1 MLSSFVSIACL
12 ALLASAQSNPTLDL
26 QGIQAQ
32 FQAAHIVP
40 DLLQS
45 FNPTAVLAFSYN
57 GQVVAA
63 GTPET
68 VDAVKTQPSLTV
80 TVPAGTTLGKT
91 FTLAM
96 VDPGAAGS
104 DSSAGQTRHWLV
116 NGVTVGDNGALN
128 FPAETTITSYG
139 GPLPPDGSGAHRYV
153 FLLYDQP
160 TTFTPPA
167 DLASPG
173 QPITLFNVNDYAKS
187 SGLGAVVAGS
197 YYSVEIGTA
206 TGSVVPTTAVNTST
220 LPAAQSG
227 GAGSG
232 TGTGTGT
239 STSTSTT
246 KPKPTNAAV
255 HQAVNVGLAG
265 FAVLVGVLIA

>member
-1 MLSSFVSIACL
+1 MLSSFVSLACL

-45 FNPTAVLAFSYN
+45 FNPTAVLAFSYG
-57 GQVVAA
+57 GQVVTP

-80 TVPAGTTLGKT
+80 TVPPGTTLGKT

-128 FPAETTITSYG
+128 FPTETTITAYG

-160 TTFTPPA
+160 ATFAPTG
-167 DLASPG
+167 DLATPG
-173 QPITLFNVNDYAKS
+173 QPIAVFNVNDYAKS
-187 SGLGAVVAGS
+187 SGLGDVVAGS

-206 TGSVVPTTAVNTST
+206 TGSVVPTSAVNSAT
-220 LPAAQSG
+220 LPGAQTTGGSPSG
-227 GAGSG
+227 TKSG
-232 TGTGTGT
+232 TGTGTT
-239 STSTSTT
+239 ST
-246 KPKPTNAAV
+246 PKPTSGAA
-255 HQAVNVGLAG
+255 HQVANVGVAG
-265 FAVLVGVLIA
+265 FAALVGMLMV

>member
-1 MLSSFVSIACL
+1 MLSSILSLTCL
-12 ALLASAQSNPTLDL
+12 ALLASAQSNPTLEL
-26 QGIQAQ
+26 QAIQAQ
-32 FQAAHIVP
+32 FQGAHIVP

-45 FNPTAVLAFSYN
+45 FNPTALLTFSYN

-68 VDAVKTQPSLTV
+68 VDAVKPQPSLTL
-80 TVPAGTTLGKT
+80 TVPPGATVGKT

-116 NGVTVGDNGALN
+116 NGVTVGDGGVLN
-128 FPAETTITSYG
+128 FPTETTITGYG

-160 TTFTPPA
+160 ASFAPTG
-167 DLASPG
+167 DLATA
-173 QPITLFNVNDYAKS
+173 QPIAVFNVNDYAKS
-187 SGLGAVVAGS
+187 SGLGAIVAAS
-197 YYSVEIGTA
+197 YYTVEIGTA
-206 TGSVVPTTAVNTST
+206 TGAVVPTTAVNTGT

-227 GAGSG
+227 TA
-232 TGTGTGT
+232 TGTGTGAS
-239 STSTSTT
+239 STV
-246 KPKPTNAAV
+246 KPSAKPSGAASHKV
-255 HQAVNVGLAG
+255 ANIGLAG
-265 FAVLVGVLIA
+265 VAAFVGVFMA

>member
-1 MLSSFVSIACL
+1 MLSSFVSIACF
-12 ALLASAQSNPTLDL
+12 ALLASAQSNPTLEL

-32 FQAAHIVP
+32 FQNARIVP

-45 FNPTAVLAFSYN
+45 FNPTALLTVSYN

-68 VDAVKTQPSLTV
+68 VDAVKPQPSLTL
-80 TVPAGTTLGKT
+80 TVPPGTTVGKT

-128 FPAETTITSYG
+128 FPTETTITNYG

-160 TTFTPPA
+160 ASFAPTG
-167 DLASPG
+167 DLANPG
-173 QPITLFNVNDYAKS
+173 QPIAVFNVNDYAKS
-187 SGLGAVVAGS
+187 SGLGAIIAGS

-206 TGSVVPTTAVNTST
+206 TGSVVSTAAVNTGT
-220 LPAAQSG
+220 LPAAQTSG
-227 GAGSG
+227 GPG

-239 STSTSTT
+239 RTGTGTASTT
-246 KPKPTNAAV
+246 KPTNGAV
-255 HQAVNVGLAG
+255 HQVANVGLAG
-265 FAVLVGVLIA
+265 FAALVGVLVA

>member
-1 MLSSFVSIACL
+1 MLSSFVSLTCL

-45 FNPTAVLAFSYN
+45 FNPTALLTVNYG
-57 GQVVAA
+57 GQVVVA

-68 VDAVKTQPSLTV
+68 VDAVKPQPSLTL
-80 TVPAGTTLGKT
+80 TVPPGTTLGKT

-116 NGVTVGDNGALN
+116 NGVTAGDNGALT
-128 FPAETTITSYG
+128 FPTETTITAYG

-160 TTFTPPA
+160 ASFAPTG
-167 DLASPG
+167 DLATPG
-173 QPITLFNVNDYAKS
+173 QPIAVFNVNDYAKS

-206 TGSVVPTTAVNTST
+206 TGSVVPTSAVVTST
-220 LPAAQSG
+220 LP

-232 TGTGTGT
+232 GQSTGGTGTKTNTGTGTGAT
-239 STSTSTT
+239 
-246 KPKPTNAAV
+246 PKPTGAAA
-255 HQAVNVGLAG
+255 HQVANVGLAG
-265 FAVLVGVLIA
+265 LAAFVGVLMV

>member
-12 ALLASAQSNPTLDL
+12 ALLASAQSNPTLEL

-45 FNPTAVLAFSYN
+45 FNPTALLTVNYN

-68 VDAVKTQPSLTV
+68 VDAVKPQPSLTL
-80 TVPAGTTLGKT
+80 TVPPGTTLGKT

-104 DSSAGQTRHWLV
+104 DPTAGQTRHWLV
-116 NGVTVGDNGALN
+116 NGVTAGDNGALN
-128 FPAETTITSYG
+128 FPTETTITAYG

-160 TTFTPPA
+160 ASFAPTG
-167 DLASPG
+167 DLATPG
-173 QPITLFNVNDYAKS
+173 QPIAVFNVNDYAKS

-197 YYSVEIGTA
+197 YYSVEVGTA
-206 TGSVVPTTAVNTST
+206 TGSVVQTSAVNTAT

-227 GAGSG
+227 GSGSGSG
-232 TGTGTGT
+232 TGTSTGT
-239 STSTSTT
+239 STSST
-246 KPKPTNAAV
+246 PKPTGAAV
-255 HQAVNVGLAG
+255 HQVANVGLAG
-265 FAVLVGVLIA
+265 FAALVGMLMA